1 MTCKGLAQLVRAVE
15 DGYDVRGLTMWTLV
29 RNFEWSYGW
38 TKDFGLYGWSPDDP
52 TNARVLHDST
62 KVSASHAVI
71 HVIMPGA
78 TSHHTT
84 WHIGVTT

>member
-1 MTCKGLAQLVRAVE
+1 MLTCKAVAQLVRAIE

-29 RNFEWSYGW
+29 RNFEWGYGW

-62 KVSASHAVI
+62 MVS
-71 HVIMPGA
+71 
-78 TSHHTT
+78 TSLT
-84 WHIGVTT
+84 ILLVMLPGVTNCSGFVECFH